1 MSRRKNDYVVM
12 ALVVMALAIVCGGI
26 SLWAKLGV

>member
-12 ALVVMALAIVCGGI
+12 AALAMALAIVCCGI
-26 SLWAKLGV
+26 NLWARLGS